1 MPQLSMFR
9 LYVLRAT
16 YVFMFVGLALVKWPG
31 ILNPPPGLSNAGSVV
46 GSVLGAI
53 SLLALLCP
61 YPLKRLPEPSF
72 HLPGHGELA
81 SATLPEPPRP

>member
-1 MPQLSMFR
+1 MSEVSTVRRYL
-9 LYVLRAT
+9 LRAM

-53 SLLALLCP
+53 SLLALLGP
-61 YPLKRLPEPSF
+61 YPLKRLPQPSF

>member
-9 LYVLRAT
+9 LYVLRAM

-31 ILNPPPGLSNAGSVV
+31 ILNPPPGLSNAC
-46 GSVLGAI
+46 SVLGAI
-53 SLLALLCP
+53 SLLALLGP
-61 YPLKRLPEPSF
+61 YPLKRLPQPSF

>member
-9 LYVLRAT
+9 LYVLRAM

-31 ILNPPPGLSNAGSVV
+31 IQNPPPGLSNAGN
-46 GSVLGAI
+46 VLGAI
-53 SLLALLCP
+53 SLLALLGP
-61 YPLKRLPEPSF
+61 SPLKRLPQPSF